1 MQFGAFFLAGSP
13 AREES
18 SVVFRRL
25 RQFVQDT
32 EELGFDSVWFAEHH
46 FSNYGYIPNPLLMSA
61 RIAAETARIRIGTAV
76 LVLPFWN
83 PLRVAEDIALTDQ
96 LTDGRL
102 EVGVARGY
110 QPFEYRRFGLDQ
122 ADARERTDEV
132 LAILLKALTSDSFAF
147 EGRYHQIPE
156 VTVFP
161 RPVQRPHPPLW
172 LAAHTKE
179 SFEIGARYG
188 LRAFTTNSGRPIAD
202 LREGWANY
210 LAARAQYPDAPDDFG
225 VQVQVVV
232 ADTDD
237 EAKQYMP
244 AFLYQT
250 RQVATLRGGRE
261 HVVSGVSE
269 PLPFE
274 GEPSLDEMFEQ
285 RTISGSPGTVIKKL
299 ERYRE
304 VASISLLNCV
314 FHGGDM
320 PAEAAR
326 RSMRLFAQEVMP
338 HFRSGR

>member
-13 AREES
+13 THEEP
-18 SVVFRRL
+18 SVVFKRVM
-25 RQFVQDT
+25 QFAQDA
-32 EELGFDSVWFAEHH
+32 EECGLDSVWLAEHH
-46 FSNYGYIPNPLLMSA
+46 FSNYGYIPNPLIMSA
-61 RIAAETARIRIGTAV
+61 HMAAETSRIRLGTAV

-102 EVGVARGY
+102 EIGVARGY

-122 ADARERTDEV
+122 SDARERTDEV
-132 LAILLKALTSDSFAF
+132 LAILLKALTSDSFSF
-147 EGRYHQIPE
+147 QGRYHQIPE

-188 LRAFTTNSGRPIAD
+188 LRALTTNSGRPIAV
-202 LREGWANY
+202 LQEGWANY
-210 LAARAQYPDAPDDFG
+210 LAARALYPDAPEDFG
-225 VQVQVVV
+225 VQVQVIV
-232 ADTDD
+232 ADTDA
-237 EAKQYMP
+237 EAKKHMP

-250 RQVATLRGGRE
+250 RQVATLRGGHE

-269 PLPFE
+269 AMPFE

-285 RTISGSPGTVIKKL
+285 RTISGSPATVIKKL
-299 ERYRE
+299 QAYCE

-326 RSMRLFAQEVMP
+326 HSMRLFAEEVMP
-338 HFRSGR
+338 HFR